1 MENGSF
7 ISNAPRKGLSDITN
21 LQHQHKVLTQDAKL
35 LLQPDSLWSKDY
47 INKLQQ
53 ENMMLMKVLA
63 ERNKVIELS
72 GIELQ
77 KLRINLEKFQQ
88 QNLQLAQA
96 NNQLLL
102 ELNSGKDRLKA
113 LKHELGCKN
122 AMLKAIKSEKKAN
135 IVACPTSGN
144 EGLKEGTNK
153 HGEAGESLNKEDGD
167 YKPFT
172 TNRRRQSKTLLPSI
186 IKPVEAKEGVDNKSR
201 VCLRR
206 QSARF
211 KAEEPETTKDV
222 FKVADKNSLISS
234 PCNDKVHQIGPI
246 SSDSSVR
253 IEHEE
258 GCMAPR
264 NEAQESRRASTGRPL
279 RRAAEKVQSYKE
291 MKLNVK
297 MRREL

>member
-7 ISNAPRKGLSDITN
+7 ICNAPRKGLSDITN
-21 LQHQHKVLTQDAKL
+21 LQHQHKVLTQDEKL

-167 YKPFT
+167 YKPFN
-172 TNRRRQSKTLLPSI
+172 TNRRRQSKTLLPSN
-186 IKPVEAKEGVDNKSR
+186 IKPVEAKEGVANKR

>member
-21 LQHQHKVLTQDAKL
+21 LQHQPKVLTQDAKL
-35 LLQPDSLWSKDY
+35 LLQPASLGSKDY

-63 ERNKVIELS
+63 DRIKVIELS

-77 KLRINLEKFQQ
+77 KLRINFEKFQQ

-102 ELNSGKDRLKA
+102 
-113 LKHELGCKN
+113 
-122 AMLKAIKSEKKAN
+122 
-135 IVACPTSGN
+135 
-144 EGLKEGTNK
+144 GLKEGTNK
-153 HGEAGESLNKEDGD
+153 YGEAGESLNKEDGD
-167 YKPFT
+167 YKPCN
-172 TNRRRQSKTLLPSI
+172 TNRRRQSKTLLPSN
-186 IKPVEAKEGVDNKSR
+186 IKPVEAKEGVDNKR

-234 PCNDKVHQIGPI
+234 PCDDKVHQSGPI

-264 NEAQESRRASTGRPL
+264 NEAEEPRRASTGRPL

>member
-21 LQHQHKVLTQDAKL
+21 LQHQPKVLTQDAKL
-35 LLQPDSLWSKDY
+35 LLQPASLGSKDY

-63 ERNKVIELS
+63 DRIKVIELS

-77 KLRINLEKFQQ
+77 KLRINFEKFQQ

-102 ELNSGKDRLKA
+102 
-113 LKHELGCKN
+113 
-122 AMLKAIKSEKKAN
+122 KKAN

-153 HGEAGESLNKEDGD
+153 YGEAGESLNKEDGD
-167 YKPFT
+167 YKPCN
-172 TNRRRQSKTLLPSI
+172 TNRRRQSKTLLPSN
-186 IKPVEAKEGVDNKSR
+186 IKPVEAKEGVDNKRR

-234 PCNDKVHQIGPI
+234 PCDDKVHQSGPI

-264 NEAQESRRASTGRPL
+264 NEAEEP
-279 RRAAEKVQSYKE
+279 
-291 MKLNVK
+291 
-297 MRREL
+297 